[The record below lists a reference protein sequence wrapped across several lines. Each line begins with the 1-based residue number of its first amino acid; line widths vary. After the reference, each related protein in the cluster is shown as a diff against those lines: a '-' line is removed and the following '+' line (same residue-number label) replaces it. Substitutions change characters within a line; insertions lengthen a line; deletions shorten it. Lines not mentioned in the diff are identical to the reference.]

1 MAHRRG
7 YSASSGGYSSGHMS
21 DYAGQVRIRKEN
33 SQRIRDQRKMR
44 MEREA
49 AQRGYGDMEA
59 GARERRRVPIQSH
72 GYPMGQGGSRSRSEG
87 RGYSPAFEAEGRRDD
102 ARQGYPPPQ
111 PNDMQQP
118 QHLAGRSQGHGSVS
132 RVQSAD
138 TNNVRERQLLK
149 RIQSLE
155 EQLKLV
161 RHQQRLFISF
171 MQTANQ
177 KFMAI
182 DSGLKE
188 AIAAAAE
195 SATQSA
201 TKAQAQMYSKPM
213 EASNQ
218 YYDYDVRESADIS
231 GRSPPPPG
239 GPSQHPESQ
248 PRSGNSSARRW
259 QDASEYAQRV
269 EREQKSAATHAKSKN
284 FRAKSS
290 RVEARSE
297 SKRGSGAAAG
307 SEVGFG
313 DMDYGYNQKFGD
325 EEGDDDVDN
334 HSDDLGGP
342 YANQTYQEPAQ
353 TAPGITVSNDYAG
366 SEDEDGPDPYAE
378 EPVQLDPCV
387 YCGRKFKPDVL
398 KRHVEKKVCQKTRRK
413 FSVKRVEE
421 KVKKDKRSDRRYQA
435 IKKQKKEKPKWKK
448 DREALREAMRQGR
461 LIKKALKEGKDLRD
475 LPPMP
480 SQPVED
486 DRTPCPHCGRRFNA
500 DVAERHIPRCKNI
513 RAKPKRLVSK
523 RQAYG
528 GVRKGSRR

>member
-1 MAHRRG
+1 MGILWDREGLDLAAKGVDIPLHLKPRADETMQDRDILPPSLMICSSLSTWRG
-7 YSASSGGYSSGHMS
+7 GLKDMGVFRGCNLQIPTTYGSASYSS
-21 DYAGQVRIRKEN
+21 
-33 SQRIRDQRKMR
+33 
-44 MEREA
+44 
-49 AQRGYGDMEA
+49 
-59 GARERRRVPIQSH
+59 
-72 GYPMGQGGSRSRSEG
+72 
-87 RGYSPAFEAEGRRDD
+87 
-102 ARQGYPPPQ
+102 
-111 PNDMQQP
+111 
-118 QHLAGRSQGHGSVS
+118 
-132 RVQSAD
+132 
-138 TNNVRERQLLK
+138 
-149 RIQSLE
+149 SLE

-218 YYDYDVRESADIS
+218 YYDYDVR
-231 GRSPPPPG
+231 RSPPPPG

-353 TAPGITVSNDYAG
+353 VSPLHTAPGITVSVIY
-366 SEDEDGPDPYAE
+366 
-378 EPVQLDPCV
+378 
-387 YCGRKFKPDVL
+387 
-398 KRHVEKKVCQKTRRK
+398 
-413 FSVKRVEE
+413 
-421 KVKKDKRSDRRYQA
+421 
-435 IKKQKKEKPKWKK
+435 
-448 DREALREAMRQGR
+448 
-461 LIKKALKEGKDLRD
+461 
-475 LPPMP
+475 LPM
-480 SQPVED
+480 
-486 DRTPCPHCGRRFNA
+486 
-500 DVAERHIPRCKNI
+500 HI
-513 RAKPKRLVSK
+513 SST
-523 RQAYG
+523 QHT
-528 GVRKGSRR
+528 